1 MESDLY
7 HVIKKITR
15 KAIRRLKF
23 STHQPSI
30 RIQLQETSQ
39 KTNTGINLV
48 NNFCAEKKAQSILER
63 DES

>member
-1 MESDLY
+1 MESELY

-23 STHQPSI
+23 STHQPSL
-30 RIQLQETSQ
+30 RLQLQETSQ
-39 KTNTGINLV
+39 KTNTCLNLV
-48 NNFCAEKKAQSILER
+48 NNFCAEKKTQSILGR

>member
-1 MESDLY
+1 MESNLY

-23 STHQPSI
+23 STHQPLL
-30 RIQLQETSQ
+30 RLQLQKTSQ
-39 KTNTGINLV
+39 KTNTGLNLV